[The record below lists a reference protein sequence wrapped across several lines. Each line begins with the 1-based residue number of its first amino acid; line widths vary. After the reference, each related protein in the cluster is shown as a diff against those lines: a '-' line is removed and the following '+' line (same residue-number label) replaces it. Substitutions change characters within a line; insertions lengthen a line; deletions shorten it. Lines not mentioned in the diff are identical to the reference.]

1 MKNTRFPVAAALL
14 ACVASFAGVSAHAQ
28 ATDYP
33 QRPVRIIVPFAAGG
47 STDVVARVLADK
59 LSQEL
64 KQPFVVDNRAGAAG
78 NIGADA
84 VAKAAPD
91 GYTLLMA
98 TTGIMAIN
106 EYLYK
111 TMSYRPS
118 RDLMPVSYTSL
129 ISNILVVAPT
139 VPANNVAELIALAK
153 KSPGTLSFASS
164 GSGSSTHLSG
174 ELFKAMSGS
183 DIFHVPYK
191 GSSVALTDVI
201 AGQVTMVFDNAPS
214 SMQFVKDGKLRALA
228 VTSKQRLPSLPNV
241 PTVDEAGVSGY
252 ESLSWSGI
260 VAPANTPNAVVQ
272 KLNQTIDRILKME
285 DVRQRFAGMGVDPVG
300 GPPDVFARHI
310 KVESDKWSKL
320 IRSARITVE

>member
-1 MKNTRFPVAAALL
+1 MNKNRLKSALL
-14 ACVASFAGVSAHAQ
+14 AGVVSFTAVAALAQ
-28 ATDYP
+28 STDYP
-33 QRPVRIIVPFAAGG
+33 NKPVRIVVPFAAGG

-59 LSQEL
+59 LAQEL

-106 EYLYK
+106 EFLYK
-111 TMSYRPS
+111 NMSYRPS
-118 RDLMPVSYTSL
+118 RDLVPVSYTSL
-129 ISNILVVAPT
+129 ISNILVVAPS

-153 KSPGTLSFASS
+153 KSPGALSFASS
-164 GSGSSTHLSG
+164 GAGSSTHLSG
-174 ELFKAMSGS
+174 ELFKFMSGTS
-183 DIFHVPYK
+183 IFHVPYR
-191 GSSVALTDVI
+191 GSAPALTDVI

-214 SMQFVKDGKLRALA
+214 SIPFIKDGKLKALG
-228 VTSKQRLPSLPNV
+228 VTGKQRLPGLPQV
-241 PTVDEAGVSGY
+241 PTIDEAGVPGY

-260 VAPANTPNAVVQ
+260 VAPANTPAPVVL

-285 DVRQRFAGMGVDPVG
+285 DVRQRLAGLGVEPVG
-300 GPPDVFARHI
+300 GSPEVFARHI
-310 KVESDKWSKL
+310 KTESDKWSKL
-320 IRSARITVE
+320 IKSANIVVE